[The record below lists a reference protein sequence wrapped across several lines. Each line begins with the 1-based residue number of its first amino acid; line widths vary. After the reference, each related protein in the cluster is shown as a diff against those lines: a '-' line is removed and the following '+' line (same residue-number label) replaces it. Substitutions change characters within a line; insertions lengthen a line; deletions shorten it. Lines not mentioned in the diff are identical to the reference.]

1 MHTTLRVLQPK
12 IKTNPSFQ
20 HINRPY
26 WISEKLGGR
35 EGRGGEGSYKR
46 GWVNNFLPLR
56 RGGGGGGAG
65 LIAGNSQELMT
76 GEAIRVHA
84 DHEKKARKGINGK
97 QSIP

>member
-35 EGRGGEGSYKR
+35 EGGEGAYKG

-56 RGGGGGGAG
+56 REGGGV
-65 LIAGNSQELMT
+65 NS
-76 GEAIRVHA
+76 G
-84 DHEKKARKGINGK
+84 
-97 QSIP
+97 

>member
-35 EGRGGEGSYKR
+35 EGRGGEGRGGEGAYKR

-56 RGGGGGGAG
+56 RGGGGRG
-65 LIAGNSQELMT
+65 
-76 GEAIRVHA
+76 
-84 DHEKKARKGINGK
+84 
-97 QSIP
+97 

>member
-35 EGRGGEGSYKR
+35 EGRGG
-46 GWVNNFLPLR
+46 
-56 RGGGGGGAG
+56 G
-65 LIAGNSQELMT
+65 LQE
-76 GEAIRVHA
+76 RV
-84 DHEKKARKGINGK
+84 G
-97 QSIP
+97 Q